1 MDEPIPRPR
10 QNAPAPSVVGPR
22 LRLLLRLV
30 LLLFALLVVNSVYLG
45 GISIAEHVGQRV
57 LENPFYLS
65 MFLVHLALGLL
76 LVVPLLVFGTL
87 HMRRAW
93 RRPNRYAV
101 GAGLGVYVSALLLL
115 GSGILLTRFGFF
127 EVNDPGVR
135 SVAYWMHVA
144 TPFLVAWLFVLHRL
158 AGPRIR
164 WRVGGYWAAF
174 SGLFALAVLGLHSLT
189 RAEPATAETR
199 PFPPALVKTA
209 EATRIPASH
218 LMRDKVCAE
227 CHAGIARQ
235 LASSVHRFSSFN
247 NPAYRFSVDEAREV
261 FLKRDGNVKASRFCA
276 GCHDIVP
283 LLSGAFD
290 NPNYD
295 ADTDPTANAGI
306 TCVSCHAIDR
316 LNSPRGNGDYTLLD
330 PPGYPFAF
338 SDNPVLRSINRLLIK
353 AKPDLH
359 KATFLKPLHKSAEFC
374 SVCHKVHLPYEL
386 NHYKWLRGQNHYD
399 SFLLSGVSGHKVDS
413 FYYPDRAAPN
423 CAQCHMPLTASDD
436 PAARRY
442 DDKHGP
448 SIHNHLF
455 AGANTAVPVMMGL
468 MDTGNDARIKRLEGA
483 ARVDIFGIRA
493 GGTTDGDL
501 QAPLRPALP
510 ALQRGQRYLIET
522 VVRTLTV
529 GHQLTQGTIDSNQL
543 WLDLVVRDGDRV
555 IGRSG
560 GEDARGEVDP
570 WSYFVNG
577 YILDRN
583 GHRIDR
589 RNAQDIF
596 VALYNHQI
604 PPGAAAVVHYALS
617 VPADAE
623 GPISIEARLQYR
635 KFDTRYLEFIEGKAF
650 RRNELPI
657 TTLGSDQVILPLAGG
672 NAAVAAQTRD
682 IPLWQRWNDY
692 GIGLLLE
699 GNRGSASKGE
709 LRQAETAFAQVEEL
723 GRPDGPLN
731 LARVYFKEGSL
742 AQAAAALQR
751 AATAKPS
758 AYPWTLAWLSALV
771 EHQYGNL
778 DRTTELLDD
787 LAGTRFAEARRR
799 GFDFSEDYRVLNEL
813 GNTLFERARQERA
826 PEQRDKRLALL
837 RKARDWFNK
846 ALVIDPENLQAHYG
860 LSLVLTDLGDPDGAA
875 RHRALHEK
883 YRPDDLAIERAVTA
897 SRSRDPA
904 ANHAA
909 EPVTIYDLQRPDAYG
924 LAPEQIGRTA
934 AVANSRN

>member
-1 MDEPIPRPR
+1 MDEPTSSIRPS
-10 QNAPAPSVVGPR
+10 ALPAVVGSG
-22 LRLLLRLV
+22 LRVLLRV
-30 LLLFALLVVNSVYLG
+30 VFLLFALLVVNSAYLG
-45 GISIAEHVGQRV
+45 GISIAEYIDHRV
-57 LENPFYLS
+57 LEDRFYLS
-65 MFLVHLALGLL
+65 MFLVHLALGLV
-76 LVVPLLVFGTL
+76 LVLPVLVFGIL

-101 GAGLGVYVSALLLL
+101 GAGLGVYITAVLLL
-115 GSGILLTRFGFF
+115 GSGVLLTRFGFF

-135 SVAYWMHVA
+135 SIAYWMHVI

-164 WRVGGYWAAF
+164 WRVGGYWVAF
-174 SGLFALAVLGLHSLT
+174 SGVFALAMLGLHLVT
-189 RAEPATAETR
+189 RAAPAAAEAR
-199 PFPPALVKTA
+199 PFPPALVKTT
-209 EATRIPASH
+209 EGTPIPASH
-218 LMRDKVCAE
+218 LMQDKVCAE
-227 CHAGIARQ
+227 CHGDIAHQ
-235 LASSVHRFSSFN
+235 LAQSVHRFSSFN
-247 NPAYRFSVDEAREV
+247 NPAYRFSVDEARAV
-261 FLKRDGNVKASRFCA
+261 FLKRDGDVKASRFCA
-276 GCHDIVP
+276 GCHDMVP

-290 NPNYD
+290 NPRYD
-295 ADTDPTANAGI
+295 ADTDPSASAGI
-306 TCVSCHAIDR
+306 TCVGCHAIDR
-316 LNSPRGNGDYTLLD
+316 INSPRGNGDYTLLD
-330 PPGYPFAF
+330 PPRYPFAL
-338 SDNPVLRSINRLLIK
+338 SDNPALRSINRLLIK
-353 AKPDLH
+353 AKPELH

-423 CAQCHMPLTASDD
+423 CAHCHMPLTASDD

-442 DDKHGP
+442 DGNTGP
-448 SIHNHLF
+448 SVHNHLF

-468 MDTGNDARIKRLEGA
+468 KDTGNDARTKRLEGA

-493 GGTTDGDL
+493 GGTTDGEL

-510 ALQRGQRYLIET
+510 ALQPGQRYLIEA
-522 VVRTLTV
+522 VVRTLKV
-529 GHQLTQGTIDSNQL
+529 GHQLTQGTIDSNEL
-543 WLDLVVRDGDRV
+543 WLDLVVRDGDRI

-560 GEDARGEVDP
+560 GADARGEIDP

-583 GHRIDR
+583 GNRIDR

-617 VPADAE
+617 VPADAK
-623 GPISIEARLQYR
+623 GPISIEARLRYR
-635 KFDTRYLEFIEGKAF
+635 KFDARYLGLVEGKAF
-650 RRNELPI
+650 RRNNLPI
-657 TTLGSDQVILPLAGG
+657 TTLGSDRVTLPLAGST
-672 NAAVAAQTRD
+672 AKVAAQTRD

-699 GNRGSASKGE
+699 GNQGSASKGE
-709 LRQAETAFAQVEEL
+709 LRQAEAAFAQVEKL

-731 LARVYFKEGSL
+731 LARVYYKDGRL
-742 AQAAAALQR
+742 DQAAAALQR
-751 AATAKPS
+751 AATFKPP
-758 AYPWTLAWLSALV
+758 AYPWTLAWLSAQV

-778 DRTTELLDD
+778 DRATELMED
-787 LAGTRFAEARRR
+787 LAGTRFVEARRR
-799 GFDFSEDYRVLNEL
+799 GFDFSQDYRVLDEL

-826 PEQRDKRLALL
+826 PGQRAKRLALL
-837 RKARDWFNK
+837 SEARDWFDK

-909 EPVTIYDLQRPDAYG
+909 EPVTVYDLQRPGTYG
-924 LAPEQIGRTA
+924 LPSEQIGPATA
-934 AVANSRN
+934 LAYTRK